1 MQVLYAFSVHY
12 VCAYIYTLSDFVLH
26 AYVLCCVLEVYACIL
41 SHPSCFYVMYLI
53 SSEHKDR
60 CSQEEVDGDSCGSST
75 AGSLEMDRN
84 PSPPPEEDETEAGEE
99 ADAIGETVYSKH
111 WLFSTLTRLIQV

>member
-1 MQVLYAFSVHY
+1 MHFFSSLVLLYHV
-12 VCAYIYTLSDFVLH
+12 
-26 AYVLCCVLEVYACIL
+26 
-41 SHPSCFYVMYLI
+41 LI

-84 PSPPPEEDETEAGEE
+84 PSPPPEEDEAEAGEE

-111 WLFSTLTRLIQV
+111 WIFSTLTRLIQV